1 MTVYVELELTTYLL
15 SVDDCRHVIISFIE
29 QCQYSLVNIVV
40 DKDNTFLCTL
50 NQSGHECIGIINL
63 PIVEHTLFRL
73 CITLVQSAKYLV
85 YAFVCFLLMLLH
97 FQLMVLNSFQATE
110 HRSVV
115 HHKMTHGNKGS
126 HYLNVDFNGCL

>member
-1 MTVYVELELTTYLL
+1 MTVYVELELTAYLL

-40 DKDNTFLCTL
+40 DKDNTFLRTL
-50 NQSGHECIGIINL
+50 NQVGHESIGIINL
-63 PIVEHTLFRL
+63 TIVEHTLFRL
-73 CITLVQSAKYLV
+73 CIALVQSTEHLV